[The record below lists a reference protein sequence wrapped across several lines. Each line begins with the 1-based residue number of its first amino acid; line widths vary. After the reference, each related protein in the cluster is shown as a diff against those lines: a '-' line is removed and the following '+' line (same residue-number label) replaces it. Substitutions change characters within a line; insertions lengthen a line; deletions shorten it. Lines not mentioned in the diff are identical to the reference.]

1 MIAKNRNKALKWGV
15 SNQQVFYSTSNTVE
29 SQFLESIS
37 QTKGYFPPFSHN
49 DFAPGFVNKPIT
61 RPKWVLAQN
70 LSYGKVLS
78 LIICM
83 KVNLDSFW
91 HWGKLGNS
99 VNMAYVYVSFRSYS
113 RIQSFWTYNKL
124 PLDLE
129 YIFWL

>member
-70 LSYGKVLS
+70 LSYGKVFDNLHES
-78 LIICM
+78 EPGLILTLRQI
-83 KVNLDSFW
+83 
-91 HWGKLGNS
+91 
-99 VNMAYVYVSFRSYS
+99 R
-113 RIQSFWTYNKL
+113 
-124 PLDLE
+124 
-129 YIFWL
+129 